1 MQNTLLKLRGHS
13 TIPHPYTTM
22 AQHSSTILWQ
32 RADNTSFTD
41 HRYSRGHSW
50 HFDGGA
56 VVPASSSPHVV
67 PLPYSDASGVDPEE
81 AFVASLSSCH
91 MLWFLDFAAR
101 AGWVVD
107 SYRDEAT
114 GTLARNDHGLQ
125 AMTRV
130 LLRPAVQFA
139 FGKAPTAE
147 ELLAL
152 HHRAHASCFIANSVK
167 TEVVCEPVL

>member
-1 MQNTLLKLRGHS
+1 
-13 TIPHPYTTM
+13 M

-32 RADNTSFTD
+32 RADSAVFTD
-41 HRYSRGHSW
+41 HRYSRRHTW
-50 HFDGGA
+50 AFDGGA
-56 VVPASSSPHVV
+56 VVPGSSSPHVV
-67 PLPYSDASGVDPEE
+67 PLPYSDAAAVDPEE

-91 MLWFLDFAAR
+91 MLWFLDIAAR

-114 GTLARNDHGLQ
+114 GTLARNAEGQQ

-130 LLRPAVQFA
+130 VLRPAVRFA
-139 FGKAPTAE
+139 PGKLPTAE
-147 ELLAL
+147 ELQAL

>member
-1 MQNTLLKLRGHS
+1 
-13 TIPHPYTTM
+13 M

-32 RADNTSFTD
+32 RDDNASFAD
-41 HRYSRGHSW
+41 HRYSRSHTW

-56 VVPASSSPHVV
+56 VVPGSSSPHVV
-67 PLPYSDASGVDPEE
+67 PEPYSDPAGVDPEE

-91 MLWFLDFAAR
+91 MLWFLDIVAR

-107 SYRDEAT
+107 SYRDDAV
-114 GTLARNDHGLQ
+114 GTLARNAEGQQ

-130 LLRPAVQFA
+130 VLHPAVQFA
-139 FGKAPTAE
+139 PGKSPTHE
-147 ELLAL
+147 ELQAL

>member
-1 MQNTLLKLRGHS
+1 
-13 TIPHPYTTM
+13 M

-32 RADNTSFTD
+32 RADNAAFTD
-41 HRYSRGHSW
+41 HRYSRRHSW
-50 HFDGGA
+50 HFDGGT
-56 VVPASSSPHVV
+56 VVPGSSSPHVV
-67 PLPYSDASGVDPEE
+67 PLPYSDAAAVDPEE

-107 SYRDEAT
+107 SYRDEAV
-114 GTLARNDHGLQ
+114 GTLARNAEGQQ

-130 LLRPAVQFA
+130 VLRPAVQFA
-139 FGKAPTAE
+139 PEKTPTTD
-147 ELLAL
+147 ELHAL
-152 HHRAHASCFIANSVK
+152 HYRAHASCYIANSVK

>member
-1 MQNTLLKLRGHS
+1 
-13 TIPHPYTTM
+13 M

-32 RADNTSFTD
+32 RVDNAVFVD
-41 HRYSRGHSW
+41 HRYSRRHSW

-56 VVPASSSPHVV
+56 VVAGSSSPHVV
-67 PLPYSDASGVDPEE
+67 QLPYSDAAAVDPEE

-91 MLWFLDFAAR
+91 MLWFLDIAAR

-107 SYRDEAT
+107 SYRDEAM
-114 GTLARNDHGLQ
+114 GTLARNDQGQQ

-130 LLRPAVQFA
+130 VLRPAVQFA
-139 FGKAPTAE
+139 PGTAPSVD
-147 ELLAL
+147 ELQAL

>member
-1 MQNTLLKLRGHS
+1 
-13 TIPHPYTTM
+13 M

-32 RADNTSFTD
+32 RDENAAYVD
-41 HRYSRGHSW
+41 HRYSRRHTWS
-50 HFDGGA
+50 FDGGT
-56 VVPASSSPHVV
+56 VVPGSSSPHVV
-67 PLPYSDASGVDPEE
+67 PEPYSDPAGVDPEE

-91 MLWFLDFAAR
+91 MLWFLDIAAR

-107 SYRDEAT
+107 SYRDEAV
-114 GTLARNDHGLQ
+114 GTLARNAEGQQ

-130 LLRPAVQFA
+130 VLRPAVQFA
-139 FGKAPTAE
+139 PGKVPTVE
-147 ELLAL
+147 ELQTL